1 MMLDDKQGRGR
12 AGAVLDFYLFY
23 SPFFLDLFH
32 AFFMLHVWWF
42 CSLRLYLC
50 FGWNF
55 SSGFF
60 FATPSPLP
68 YSSLSSFTVIFPEI
82 TSIILCSTKQVN
94 QSLCHPITTTRS
106 PLRSMFFFSV
116 NSGVH
121 AVGMLFRLARPLA
134 RIEKR

>member
-55 SSGFF
+55 SLGFF
-60 FATPSPLP
+60 FATPCPSLIVLSQVLQLSFLKSHRLSYVVQNKSINRFAILLLLLDLP
-68 YSSLSSFTVIFPEI
+68 PFRV
-82 TSIILCSTKQVN
+82 
-94 QSLCHPITTTRS
+94 
-106 PLRSMFFFSV
+106 FFLV

-121 AVGMLFRLARPLA
+121 AVGMLF
-134 RIEKR
+134 